1 MDLQPW
7 QQRLIDEKN
16 ELDER
21 VTKLSIFVESPAFKE
36 VDRDEQRRLRIQL
49 ELMLELQVVLLARIR
64 AFQPLRS
71 K

>member
-7 QQRLIDEKN
+7 QQRVIDEKN

-21 VTKLSIFVESPAFKE
+21 VTKLSIFIESPAFNE
-36 VDRDEQRRLRIQL
+36 VDVMEQNRLRIQL
-49 ELMLELQVVLLARIR
+49 ELMLELQDVLLARIR
-64 AFQPLRS
+64 VFQPLRS

>member
-7 QQRLIDEKN
+7 QQRVIDEKN

-21 VTKLSIFVESPAFKE
+21 VTKLSIFIESPAFNE
-36 VDRDEQRRLRIQL
+36 VDGDEQRRLRMQL
-49 ELMLELQVVLLARIR
+49 ELMLELQDVLLARIR
-64 AFQPLRS
+64 VFQPLRS